1 MLLGQY
7 THNLL
12 GNSSGLIWSTFN
24 IAGILNCH
32 LNLTPIYVVG
42 KERMWRKENEKY
54 ISSYSLEDHIYGCK
68 DKVC

>member
-42 KERMWRKENEKY
+42 KERIDVRKMKNTFLV
-54 ISSYSLEDHIYGCK
+54 IH
-68 DKVC
+68 